1 MQNELKQDDANNDEE
16 HDWMDWK
23 PSKELERETM
33 EKHYRKV
40 MEEYKNTLVYDAGSG
55 KKMTMRQFEKFYGTD
70 EYSKELVEASNNGKQ
85 YSKETA
91 INIKKMY
98 GMLNRSKGAVASI
111 PKAVHKPIAKATDQ
125 KISKAIQEQFIP
137 MRFCFVE
144 KVKNADCHHNPTALL
159 MILLKHRTWQGKMD
173 KHHTYT
179 YWYMQKGLI
188 VASRSIGSLAEE
200 LGTSERTVRKYLRQL
215 EENGDIET
223 VKGEKFASQREN
235 VYVLG
240 KVDDNGNEV
249 LNYTVEK

>member
-1 MQNELKQDDANNDEE
+1 MQNDLKQDDVNNDDDL
-16 HDWMDWK
+16 DWMDWK

-40 MEEYKNTLVYDAGSG
+40 IEENKNTLVFDAGSG
-55 KKMTMRQFEKFYGTD
+55 EKMTVRQFEKFYGTD
-70 EYSKELVEASNNGKQ
+70 EYSKELIQAANINAL

-91 INIKKMY
+91 GKIKGMY
-98 GMLNRSKGAVASI
+98 SRLMQ
-111 PKAVHKPIAKATDQ
+111 PKAIPITKSKVEQKPPVQTKPQ
-125 KISKAIQEQFIP
+125 KGIQEQFIP
-137 MRFCFVE
+137 VRLCFVE

-173 KHHTYT
+173 KHHTFT
-179 YWYMQKGLI
+179 YWYKKKGLI
-188 VASRSIGSLAEE
+188 VASRSIASLAEE
-200 LGTSERTVRKYLRQL
+200 LGTSERTVRKYLRML

-249 LNYTVEK
+249 LKYTVQK